1 MPKSPI
7 ITVLLPWT
15 KQFLHAKS
23 LKDKNLCLIHINTT
37 TTICQATALDYCF
50 KLKTFG
56 FQSSVACLFFSAS
69 LYLFRSSEAGF
80 WANKVTPWPNLTT
93 LKSDGAKYG
102 NNLVKFRFLPDKFI
116 YVFIYL
122 SRLLLSHTYEL
133 KNNCWTVE
141 VLHSQN
147 YCWHYFCFVKLFSM
161 AYQSDVTQV
170 QMCIYLTYV
179 YSLYDYSQTKFIHA
193 YK

>member
-69 LYLFRSSEAGF
+69 LYPFRSSEAGF
-80 WANKVTPWPNLTT
+80 WANNVTPWPNLTT
-93 LKSDGAKYG
+93 LKDLQSESDGAKYG
-102 NNLVKFRFLPDKFI
+102 NNLVKFWFLPDKFI

-133 KNNCWTVE
+133 KNKFSTV
-141 VLHSQN
+141 
-147 YCWHYFCFVKLFSM
+147 Y
-161 AYQSDVTQV
+161 
-170 QMCIYLTYV
+170 I
-179 YSLYDYSQTKFIHA
+179 
-193 YK
+193 